1 MKLFQYIKSH
11 PKEILL
17 GIGSSVV
24 LLILFVFIMNT
35 VVMPLYTH
43 HGREIEVPDIEYL
56 SFYEAEEIL
65 DDTGF
70 KMIIDGKK
78 FDATFP
84 ESTVIFQNPRPF
96 SHVKRGRRV
105 YLTLSAGERLVQVP
119 RIIGMSER
127 DAIFKLEEVGLQVGQ
142 IIYEYDNYRYE
153 GAVCDQSYPEG
164 TELTEQQSVDIT
176 ISLGPL
182 PTRFFVPDVVEKDVE
197 IAKSMIQQAGLTVG
211 TITYEIRRQKLPD
224 TVIRQSIPS
233 GEEVRQGQSIDLVV
247 SQLEELL

>member
-11 PKEILL
+11 PKEIFL
-17 GIGSSVV
+17 GVGSTIVLVILVV
-24 LLILFVFIMNT
+24 LVMNT
-35 VVMPLYTH
+35 IVMPLYTH
-43 HGREIEVPDIEYL
+43 HGREIEVPDVEYL

-70 KMIIDGKK
+70 EMIIDGKK

-105 YLTLSAGERLVQVP
+105 YLTLSAGERLVEVP

-127 DAIFKLEEVGLQVGQ
+127 DAIFKLEEAGLQVGE
-142 IIYEYDNYRYE
+142 IFYEYDNLRQP
-153 GAVCDQSYPEG
+153 GVVRGQGYPEG
-164 TELTEQQSVDIT
+164 TEVAEQEFVDIYM
-176 ISLGPL
+176 SLGEL
-182 PTRFFVPDVVEKDVE
+182 PTIFNVPDVIGKDIE
-197 IAKSMIQQAGLTVG
+197 IAKTMILRAGLSVG
-211 TITYEIRRQKLPD
+211 RITYEARSQLVPD
-224 TVIRQSIPS
+224 TVIEQSIPP